1 MKKLLMVIL
10 CASIITPT
18 FVSANENSER
28 KGENGARHAAT
39 QAQAAHFE
47 KKDKKEK
54 KEIKKEKREER
65 EEVKKEKARKINYF
79 FCVTATDWKVVPM
92 EAYKYNNSNNYLG
105 EDCVKLP
112 GNIAKRLQAIMGSAT
127 STATTTVDTVAPII
141 TLATASVVTPTG
153 ATISWTTNELA
164 NGNIYVSTVSPVVLA
179 TATTLGTTT
188 LSTLH
193 SFNLASLTPS
203 TTYYYVVKSADVS
216 NNVATSSQMSFVTP
230 ATPDVTAPVIST
242 VVPFTVASTTATVAW
257 TTNESS
263 TGKLWYGT
271 TTPSTLF
278 ATTTSGTTHAFSLTG
293 LTASTTYQLL
303 FEAKDLAN
311 NTATST
317 ASLVTTN

>member
-18 FVSANENSER
+18 FAFANENSER
-28 KGENGARHAAT
+28 KSENGARHAAP

-54 KEIKKEKREER
+54 KEIKKERKEER
-65 EEVKKEKARKINYF
+65 EEVKKEKAKKINYF
-79 FCVTATDWKVVPM
+79 FCVTATDWKVVAV
-92 EAYKYNNSNNYLG
+92 EAYKENNSNNYLG

-112 GNIAKRLQAIMGSAT
+112 GNIAKRLQAIMG
-127 STATTTVDTVAPII
+127 TATTTVDTIAPII
-141 TLATASVVTPTG
+141 TLATASAVAPTS
-153 ATISWTTNELA
+153 ATISWTTNEFA
-164 NGNIYVSTVSPVVLA
+164 NGNIYVSTSTPVNLA
-179 TATTLGTTT
+179 SSTTLGSTT
-188 LSTLH
+188 LSLIH
-193 SFNLASLTPS
+193 SFSISGLSPS
-203 TTYYYVVKSADVS
+203 TTYYYVVKSADAS
-216 NNVATSSQMSFVTP
+216 NNVSTSTQMSFVTP

-242 VVPFTVASTTATVAW
+242 VVPFTVASTTATVSW

-271 TTPSTLF
+271 STPSTLF
-278 ATTTSGTTHAFSLTG
+278 ATTTSGLTHSFSLTG

-311 NTATST
+311 NTATSS

>member
-1 MKKLLMVIL
+1 MIILMTAIV
-10 CASIITPT
+10 SPT
-18 FVSANENSER
+18 FAY
-28 KGENGARHAAT
+28 AD
-39 QAQAAHFE
+39 
-47 KKDKKEK
+47 DKKSEQKSENNSRKTAQMTQKIEK
-54 KEIKKEKREER
+54 KEIKKEKKEEKREEKKEHR
-65 EEVKKEKARKINYF
+65 EEKKEIKKVKAKKMNYF
-79 FCVTATDWKVVPM
+79 FCVTATDWKVVPV
-92 EAYKYNNSNNYLG
+92 EVYKDNNSNNYLG

-112 GNIAKRLQAIMGSAT
+112 SNIAKRLQAIMGGAP
-127 STATTTVDTVAPII
+127 ATTTPDILAPII
-141 TLATASVVTPTG
+141 TLATATGVTPTS
-153 ATISWTTNELA
+153 ATISWTTNELT

-193 SFNLASLTPS
+193 SFNLAGLTAN
-203 TTYYYVVKSADVS
+203 TTYYYVVKSADAS

-230 ATPDVTAPVIST
+230 ATPDVTVPVIST

-263 TGKLWYGT
+263 IGKLWYGT

-278 ATTTSGTTHAFSLTG
+278 ATTTSGLTHSFSLTG

-311 NTATST
+311 NIATSS